1 MGDEEVNWG
10 DEEVREKPMGDEE
23 VREMNRHGGKTHGR

>member
-10 DEEVREKPMGDEE
+10 DEEMREKPMGDEDAW
-23 VREMNRHGGKTHGR
+23 GKTHGR